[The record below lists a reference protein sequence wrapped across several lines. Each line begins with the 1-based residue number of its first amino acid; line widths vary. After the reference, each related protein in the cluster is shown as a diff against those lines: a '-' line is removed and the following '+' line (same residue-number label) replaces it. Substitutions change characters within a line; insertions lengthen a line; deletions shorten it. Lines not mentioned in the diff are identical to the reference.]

1 MIDIK
6 TFLKGLLKKMI
17 DEEASDL
24 HLKVGNPPIFR
35 IHGRLVRTN
44 LDVLSPKDL
53 KDIAAEIM
61 TQQQQR
67 IFIARKELDFAIGV
81 PGLGRFRVNAY
92 IQRGS
97 ISIVM
102 RAIPTRIRDFK
113 ELNLPPILEE
123 LSLKP
128 RGLILVTGTTGSGK
142 STTLAAMI
150 NHINKNIAR
159 NIITIED
166 PIEYLFKDEKSIISQ
181 REVGGDTA
189 SFSSALKHVLRQ
201 DPDVIMIGEIRDKAT
216 MDVALKAADTGHLVL
231 STLHTLN
238 ATETINRII
247 SFYPPHQH
255 EHVRVLLASTLIASI
270 SQRLI
275 PTADGKG
282 RVPAVEI
289 LINTARVKELILDA
303 KRTMLIQQAMEEGY
317 YEYGMQTFDQSVLK
331 LYREGLITLEDA
343 LQNVSNPDEFLL
355 RLKGI
360 KTTSERWEEEDIV
373 KKEKEKKENKI
384 FGLDKEI

>member
-1 MIDIK
+1 MIEAK
-6 TFLKGLLKKMI
+6 TFLKTLLKRMM

-35 IHGRLVRTN
+35 IHGRLIRTN
-44 LDVLSPKDL
+44 LEVLSPKDL
-53 KDIAAEIM
+53 KDLAAEIM

-67 IFIARKELDFAIGV
+67 IFVARKELDFAIGV

-102 RAIPTRIRDFK
+102 RAIPSRIRDFR

-150 NHINKNIAR
+150 NHINKNLAR

-189 SFSSALKHVLRQ
+189 SFSSALKHILRQ

-255 EHVRVLLASTLIASI
+255 EHVRVLLASTLVSSL

-289 LINTARVKELILDA
+289 LINTPRIKEMILDA
-303 KRTMLIQQAMEEGY
+303 KRTMLIPQAMEEGY

-331 LYREGLITLEDA
+331 LYREGFITLEDA
-343 LQNVSNPDEFLL
+343 LQNVTNPDEFLL
-355 RLKGI
+355 KLKGI
-360 KTTSERWEEEDIV
+360 KTTSERWEEEDIIK
-373 KKEKEKKENKI
+373 KKEGKNKEEWI
-384 FGLDKEI
+384 ERLDK

>member
-1 MIDIK
+1 MTDVK
-6 TFLKGLLKKMI
+6 TFLKTLLKRMI

-35 IHGRLVRTN
+35 IHGRLIRTN
-44 LDVLSPKDL
+44 LEVLSPKDL
-53 KDIAAEIM
+53 KDLAAEIM

-67 IFIARKELDFAIGV
+67 IFVARKELDFAIGV

-102 RAIPTRIRDFK
+102 RAIPSRIRDFR

-150 NHINKNIAR
+150 NHINKNQAR

-255 EHVRVLLASTLIASI
+255 EHVRVLLASTLVASI

-289 LINTARVKELILDA
+289 LINTPRIKEMILDA
-303 KRTMLIQQAMEEGY
+303 KRTMLIPQAMEEGY

-331 LYREGLITLEDA
+331 LYREGFITLEDA
-343 LQNVSNPDEFLL
+343 LQNVTNPDEFLL

-373 KKEKEKKENKI
+373 KKKESKSKEEWI
-384 FGLDKEI
+384 ERLDK

>member
-1 MIDIK
+1 MTDVK
-6 TFLKGLLKKMI
+6 TFLKTLLKRMI

-35 IHGRLVRTN
+35 IHGRLIRTN
-44 LDVLSPKDL
+44 LEVLSPKDL
-53 KDIAAEIM
+53 KDLAAEIM

-67 IFIARKELDFAIGV
+67 IFVARKELDFAIGV

-102 RAIPTRIRDFK
+102 RAIPSRIRDFR

-150 NHINKNIAR
+150 NHINKNQAR

-189 SFSSALKHVLRQ
+189 SFSSALKHILRQ

-255 EHVRVLLASTLIASI
+255 EHVRVLLASTLVASI

-289 LINTARVKELILDA
+289 LINTPRIKEMILDA
-303 KRTMLIQQAMEEGY
+303 KRTMLIPQAMEEGY

-331 LYREGLITLEDA
+331 LYREGFITLEDA
-343 LQNVSNPDEFLL
+343 LQNVTNPDEFLL

-373 KKEKEKKENKI
+373 KKKESKSKEEWI
-384 FGLDKEI
+384 ERLDK

>member
-1 MIDIK
+1 MTDIK
-6 TFLKGLLKKMI
+6 TFLKGLLKRMI

-35 IHGRLVRTN
+35 IHGRLIRTN
-44 LDVLSPKDL
+44 LDILSPKDL

-67 IFIARKELDFAIGV
+67 IFIMRKELDFAIGV

-150 NHINKNIAR
+150 NHINKNVAK

-166 PIEYLFKDEKSIISQ
+166 PIEYIFKDEKSIISQ
-181 REVGGDTA
+181 REVGGDTV

-289 LINTARVKELILDA
+289 LINTARIKELILDT

-331 LYREGLITLEDA
+331 LYKEGLITLEDA

-360 KTTSERWEEEDIV
+360 KTTSERWEEEDIIKKEKT
-373 KKEKEKKENKI
+373 KKEKEI
-384 FGLDKEI
+384 FGLDK

>member
-1 MIDIK
+1 MTDVK
-6 TFLKGLLKKMI
+6 TFLKTLLKRMI

-24 HLKVGNPPIFR
+24 HLKAGNPPIFR
-35 IHGRLVRTN
+35 IHGRLIRTN
-44 LDVLSPKDL
+44 LEVLSPKDL
-53 KDIAAEIM
+53 KDLAAEIM

-67 IFIARKELDFAIGV
+67 IFVARKELDFAIGV

-102 RAIPTRIRDFK
+102 RAIPSRIRDFR

-150 NHINKNIAR
+150 NHINKNQAR

-189 SFSSALKHVLRQ
+189 SFSSALKHILRQ

-255 EHVRVLLASTLIASI
+255 EHVRVLLASTLVASI

-289 LINTARVKELILDA
+289 LINTPRIKEMILDA
-303 KRTMLIQQAMEEGY
+303 KRTMLIPQAMEEGY

-331 LYREGLITLEDA
+331 LYREGFITLEDA
-343 LQNVSNPDEFLL
+343 LQNVTNPDEFLL

-373 KKEKEKKENKI
+373 KKKESKSKEEWI
-384 FGLDKEI
+384 ERLDK

>member
-1 MIDIK
+1 MTDVK
-6 TFLKGLLKKMI
+6 TFLKTLLKRMI

-35 IHGRLVRTN
+35 IHGRLIRTN
-44 LDVLSPKDL
+44 LEVLSPKDL
-53 KDIAAEIM
+53 KDLAAEIM

-67 IFIARKELDFAIGV
+67 IFVARKELDFAIGV

-102 RAIPTRIRDFK
+102 RAIPSRIRDFR

-128 RGLILVTGTTGSGK
+128 RGLILVTGTAGSGK

-150 NHINKNIAR
+150 NHINKNQAR

-189 SFSSALKHVLRQ
+189 SFSSALKHIFRQ

-255 EHVRVLLASTLIASI
+255 EHVRVLLASTLVASI

-289 LINTARVKELILDA
+289 LINTPRIKEMILDA
-303 KRTMLIQQAMEEGY
+303 KRTMLIPQAMEEGY

-331 LYREGLITLEDA
+331 LYREGFITLEDA
-343 LQNVSNPDEFLL
+343 LQNVTNPDEFLL

-373 KKEKEKKENKI
+373 KKKESKSKEEWI
-384 FGLDKEI
+384 ERLDK

>member
-1 MIDIK
+1 MTDVK
-6 TFLKGLLKKMI
+6 TFLKTLLKRMI

-35 IHGRLVRTN
+35 IHGRLIRTN
-44 LDVLSPKDL
+44 LEVLSPKDL
-53 KDIAAEIM
+53 KDLAAEIM

-67 IFIARKELDFAIGV
+67 IFVARKELDFAIGV

-102 RAIPTRIRDFK
+102 RAIPSRIRDFK

-150 NHINKNIAR
+150 NHINKNQAR

-189 SFSSALKHVLRQ
+189 SFSSALKHILRQ

-255 EHVRVLLASTLIASI
+255 EHVRVLLASTLVASI

-289 LINTARVKELILDA
+289 LINTPRIKEMILDA
-303 KRTMLIQQAMEEGY
+303 KRTMLIPQAMEEGY

-331 LYREGLITLEDA
+331 LYREGFITLEDA
-343 LQNVSNPDEFLL
+343 LQNVTNPDEFLL

-373 KKEKEKKENKI
+373 KKKESKSKEEWI
-384 FGLDKEI
+384 ERLDK